1 MKNIL
6 NQPMRS
12 RMSRCFQRR
21 KWESLFK
28 KFKKNGLSVKPIQS
42 QRSKKIEEVNQQ
54 MADFEKKVTEK
65 EQR

>member
-28 KFKKNGLSVKPIQS
+28 KFKKKRAVS
-42 QRSKKIEEVNQQ
+42 QANTISTIKEDRRS
-54 MADFEKKVTEK
+54 
-65 EQR
+65 